1 MQSMRSAPATSLDQ
15 AETNDSGEDSSLSAR
30 LRGLWRAAT
39 ANGKVTVGLVIVVFF
54 VVLALAS
61 PLLVRGDAN
70 AFGPDTSVGPSAAHW
85 LGTTTY
91 GQDVLAQVIVGS
103 RVSVALGF
111 ITGLIATA
119 ISVIVGLVSGYYGG
133 MTDEGLSVVSNVF
146 LVLPTLP
153 LAIVLASFLPYK
165 GPLTIGFVLMIT
177 GWSWGARVLRAQT
190 LSLRN
195 REFVTA
201 AKAAGE
207 PDWRIIFF
215 EIFPM
220 EIGVVVAQLLGTI
233 IYVILA
239 EAGLEFLGLGDLGSV
254 SWGTMLYWAG
264 NNDALLLGSWWWF
277 VPPGLCIAVL
287 GMGLAFLNFGIDE
300 IANPRLRTIKVRASR
315 QAAKIDQP
323 EVGGARSEL

>member
-1 MQSMRSAPATSLDQ
+1 MQSMQSAPASPLEQVEADDGGQ
-15 AETNDSGEDSSLSAR
+15 DLSLSAR

-39 ANGKVTVGLVIVVFF
+39 ANGKVTVGLVIVAFF
-54 VVLALAS
+54 IVMALAS
-61 PLLVRGDAN
+61 PLLVHSDAN
-70 AFGPDTSVGPSAAHW
+70 AFGPDTSVGPSPAHW
-85 LGTTTY
+85 LGTTSY

-111 ITGLIATA
+111 ITGLVATA
-119 ISVIVGLVSGYYGG
+119 ISVIVGLISGYYGG
-133 MTDEGLSVVSNVF
+133 LTDEGLSVVSNVF

-239 EAGLEFLGLGDLGSV
+239 EAGLEFLGLGDLGAV

-300 IANPRLRTIKVRASR
+300 IANPRLRTIKTRTSKQASK
-315 QAAKIDQP
+315 ANQP
-323 EVGGARSEL
+323 EMGGAR

>member
-1 MQSMRSAPATSLDQ
+1 VSSVPTTPLVDSHDMPE
-15 AETNDSGEDSSLSAR
+15 AEERAIGAAR
-30 LRGLWRAAT
+30 LRDLWRALT
-39 ANGKVTVGLVIVVFF
+39 ANTKVFIGLVIVVFF
-54 VVLALAS
+54 VLVALLG
-61 PLLVRGDAN
+61 PLFIHTDPN
-70 AFGPDTSVGPSAAHW
+70 AFGTDISAAPSLAHP
-85 LGTTTY
+85 LGTTSF
-91 GQDVLAQVIVGS
+91 GQDVLAQVVYGA

-111 ITGLIATA
+111 ITGIVCTI

-133 MTDEGLSVVSNVF
+133 LTDESLSVFSNVF

-153 LAIVLASFLPYK
+153 LAIVLAAFLPYK
-165 GPLTIGFVLMIT
+165 GPLTLGFVLTVT

-201 AKAAGE
+201 ARAVGE

-215 EIFPM
+215 EIFPT

-239 EAGLEFLGLGDLGSV
+239 EAGLEYLGLGDLGSV

-264 NNDALLLGSWWWF
+264 ANDALLLGSWWWF
-277 VPPGLCIAVL
+277 VPPGLCIAIL
-287 GMGLAFLNFGIDE
+287 GAGLAFLNFGIDE
-300 IANPRLRTIKVRASR
+300 IANPRLRVVKPERPGKTARRAR
-315 QAAKIDQP
+315 KGVAA
-323 EVGGARSEL
+323 

>member
-1 MQSMRSAPATSLDQ
+1 
-15 AETNDSGEDSSLSAR
+15 
-30 LRGLWRAAT
+30 
-39 ANGKVTVGLVIVVFF
+39 VVS
-54 VVLALAS
+54 AS
-61 PLLVRGDAN
+61 PS
-70 AFGPDTSVGPSAAHW
+70 PAHW
-85 LGTTTY
+85 LGTTSY
-91 GQDVLAQVIVGS
+91 GQDVLAQVVIGA
-103 RVSVALGF
+103 RISVALGF
-111 ITGLIATA
+111 TTGVITTI

-133 MTDEGLSVVSNVF
+133 TVDEGLSVVSNVF

-153 LAIVLASFLPYK
+153 LAIVLTSFLPYK
-165 GPLTIGFVLMIT
+165 GPLTIGFVLTIT

-195 REFVTA
+195 REFVVA

-207 PDWRIIFF
+207 PAWRIIFF
-215 EIFPM
+215 EIFPN

-264 NNDALLLGSWWWF
+264 NNDALLVGSWWWF

-287 GMGLAFLNFGIDE
+287 GAGLAFINFGIDE
-300 IANPRLRTIKVRASR
+300 IANPRLRTIKA
-315 QAAKIDQP
+315 
-323 EVGGARSEL
+323 ERSAPTKAGEPREQ

>member
-1 MQSMRSAPATSLDQ
+1 MSSIPTAPLTDAQ
-15 AETNDSGEDSSLSAR
+15 RVEEDSGGATFGSR
-30 LRGLWRAAT
+30 LRDAWRALTSNA
-39 ANGKVTVGLVIVVFF
+39 KVTVGLVIVVLFIL
-54 VVLALAS
+54 LAAAG
-61 PLLVRGDAN
+61 PLFIHSDPN
-70 AFGPDTSVGPSAAHW
+70 AFGTDISASPSLAHP
-85 LGTTTY
+85 LGTTSY
-91 GQDVLAQVIVGS
+91 GQDVLAQVVYGA

-111 ITGLIATA
+111 ITGIISTI
-119 ISVIVGLVSGYYGG
+119 ISVVVGLVSGYYGG
-133 MTDEGLSVVSNVF
+133 LTDESLSVVTNVF

-165 GPLTIGFVLMIT
+165 GPLTIGFVLTVT

-201 AKAAGE
+201 ARAVGE

-215 EIFPM
+215 EIFPT

-264 NNDALLLGSWWWF
+264 NNDALLVGSWWWF
-277 VPPGLCIAVL
+277 VPPGLCIALL
-287 GMGLAFLNFGIDE
+287 GAGLAFLNFGIDE
-300 IANPRLRTIKVRASR
+300 IANPRLRAVTPQRLAKATRR
-315 QAAKIDQP
+315 ERKGAA
-323 EVGGARSEL
+323 A